1 MKPTGKTMTRWT
13 LALTTALGLSLLSPL
28 PALAQQSPFAPRA
41 IINDQVISWYELEQ
55 RMQFMQLLR
64 APGDL
69 EKEALKA
76 LMEDRLRMQEGRKLE
91 IELTEEQIKR
101 GMEEFASR
109 ANLTADQFIAALA
122 QEGVAAETFRDF
134 VAAGLVWRDV
144 VRAKFGPQA
153 SVTETDIDRFLT
165 NQGKAA
171 GVQVLISELVIPA
184 PPGREDEVMALAL
197 QLSDSVVGEGAF
209 ASAAREYSASGS
221 KGRGG
226 RLDWLPLA
234 NLPGPIAPVVLGL
247 APGETSDPVAIPGA
261 VALFQLRG
269 ILEESTETAE
279 STQVDYA
286 QIALPNDAGF
296 EAAAGAI
303 MGQAETCDE
312 LYTALPGGGV
322 SRQTATMASL
332 PGDLAIALAGLDQGE
347 YSTTVVQGGSRLLL
361 MMCLRQ
367 PVPQEPEM
375 GMGTEP
381 PKPRADGKD
390 PQREAIREQLINR
403 KLALL
408 SDNWLADLR
417 ANAILREP

>member
-1 MKPTGKTMTRWT
+1 MTLTGKTMTRWT
-13 LALTTALGLSLLSPL
+13 LAFTTALGLSLAATL
-28 PALAQQSPFAPRA
+28 PAPAQESPFAPRM

-55 RMQFMQLLR
+55 RMQFMRLLR

-76 LMEDRLRMQEGRKLE
+76 LMEDRLRMQEAKKLGV
-91 IELTEEQIKR
+91 ELTEEQIKR

-109 ANLTADQFIAALA
+109 ANLTADQFITALA

-134 VAAGLVWRDV
+134 VMAGLAWRDV
-144 VRAKFGPQA
+144 VRAKFGSQA
-153 SVTETDIDRFLT
+153 SATDTDIDRFLT
-165 NQGKAA
+165 NQGKVA
-171 GVQVLISELVIPA
+171 GVQVLMSELVIPA

-234 NLPGPIAPVVLGL
+234 NLPGAIAPVVLGL

-279 STQVDYA
+279 STQVEYA
-286 QIALPNDAGF
+286 QIALPNDGAF
-296 EAAAGAI
+296 DSAVGAI
-303 MGQAETCDE
+303 MGQAETCDQ

-322 SRQTATMASL
+322 SRQTATMAAL
-332 PGDLAIALAGLDQGE
+332 PGDVAMALAGLDQGE
-347 YSTTVVQGGSRLLL
+347 YSTTVVQGSSRLLL

-381 PKPRADGKD
+381 PKSRADGKD
-390 PQREAIREQLINR
+390 PKREAIREQLINR
-403 KLALL
+403 KLGLL

-417 ANAILREP
+417 ANAIIREP